1 MGFKAVARYFIQKEN
16 ILKLVEW
23 IRLLSL
29 SRYRWEGHICRDLF
43 DCQFSKPSALQI
55 TFRKRGPFI
64 CLSNAIRL
72 FILKISKSC
81 REIERVS
88 ILFYQQEMSNIS
100 FLNQKSKRYKKTGY
114 RSLCL
119 ITITLR
125 LLKRMHFTMCCF
137 LIIETVCLILQR
149 NDPAVFWLNTQRSD
163 SWFHGLKSHHC
174 CSGD

>member
-1 MGFKAVARYFIQKEN
+1 MNPSSLSVPLQVRGSYMQGFIWLSILQAKCTPNHIQKEGP
-16 ILKLVEW
+16 
-23 IRLLSL
+23 LL
-29 SRYRWEGHICRDLF
+29 F
-43 DCQFSKPSALQI
+43 A
-55 TFRKRGPFI
+55 
-64 CLSNAIRL
+64 LSNAIRL

>member
-1 MGFKAVARYFIQKEN
+1 MN
-16 ILKLVEW
+16 PS
-23 IRLLSL
+23 SL
-29 SRYRWEGHICRDLF
+29 SVPLQVRGSYMQGFIWLVNSPSQVH
-43 DCQFSKPSALQI
+43 SKSHSE
-55 TFRKRGPFI
+55 RGSPFI

-137 LIIETVCLILQR
+137 LKIETVCLILQR

>member
-1 MGFKAVARYFIQKEN
+1 M
-16 ILKLVEW
+16 
-23 IRLLSL
+23 
-29 SRYRWEGHICRDLF
+29 H
-43 DCQFSKPSALQI
+43 SKSHSE
-55 TFRKRGPFI
+55 RGAPFI

-119 ITITLR
+119 NNNNATIAETNAFYHVLFFKNRDCLFNSSKKWSGSILTKHTKKWLMIPWLEIPSLLQWGLITL
-125 LLKRMHFTMCCF
+125 C
-137 LIIETVCLILQR
+137 
-149 NDPAVFWLNTQRSD
+149 NA
-163 SWFHGLKSHHC
+163 HHYRIQHISC
-174 CSGD
+174 IFVGGYLRHQDQVNLE

>member
-43 DCQFSKPSALQI
+43 VNSPSQVHSKSHSE
-55 TFRKRGPFI
+55 RGAPFI

-137 LIIETVCLILQR
+137 LKIETVCLILQR

>member
-1 MGFKAVARYFIQKEN
+1 MPYLNFLWD
-16 ILKLVEW
+16 LKQ
-23 IRLLSL
+23 LLGTLFSL
-29 SRYRWEGHICRDLF
+29 CPVTGERVIYAGIYLTVNSPSQVH
-43 DCQFSKPSALQI
+43 SKSHSE
-55 TFRKRGPFI
+55 RGAPFI

-137 LIIETVCLILQR
+137 LKIETVCLILQR